1 MNTLILVLSLIAG
14 VVGTGVGGVLGV
26 LLKSKG
32 NRVMSRILSFAGGV
46 MVGIVVFEMLPESV
60 NASEIALSSRY
71 GAFVTLAAVVCGIL
85 AIFGLNKLLDKTGFP
100 TET

>member
-32 NRVMSRILSFAGGV
+32 NKV
-46 MVGIVVFEMLPESV
+46 MVE
-60 NASEIALSSRY
+60 Y
-71 GAFVTLAAVVCGIL
+71 
-85 AIFGLNKLLDKTGFP
+85 
-100 TET
+100 